1 MLYPYVTLG
10 DGTEVLHTGIKEED
24 GIEKIEV
31 HFERPIE
38 NGFMTAR
45 FVLPTYELIVRDNVS
60 DEELEFLKK
69 LLESNAH
76 LIYKYARMG
85 GIEKCLVS

>member
-10 DGTEVLHTGIKEED
+10 DGTEVLHTGIKEE
-24 GIEKIEV
+24 GGLEKVEV

-38 NGFMTAR
+38 DGFMTAR

-60 DEELEFLKK
+60 NEELEFLTK
-69 LLESNAH
+69 LLECNAH
-76 LIYKYARMG
+76 LIYKYAKSG
-85 GIEKCLVS
+85 GINIA

>member
-10 DGTEVLHTGIKEED
+10 DGTEVLHTQI
-24 GIEKIEV
+24 IEKNGVETIEV

-38 NGFMTAR
+38 TGFMTAR
-45 FVLPTYELIVRDNVS
+45 FVLPTYELIKRDNVS

-69 LLESNAH
+69 LLECNAD
-76 LIYKYARMG
+76 LIYKYARIG
-85 GIEKCLVS
+85 GIESCRVS

>member
-10 DGTEVLHTGIKEED
+10 DGTEVLHTGIHEEN
-24 GIEKIEV
+24 GMETVEV

-45 FVLPTYELIVRDNVS
+45 FVLPTYELIERDNVS
-60 DEELEFLKK
+60 DEELKFLIK
-69 LLESNAH
+69 LLECNAH
-76 LIYKYARMG
+76 LIYKYAKCG
-85 GIEKCLVS
+85 GAVNA